1 MPPFSD
7 ARQRR
12 CGRCESVLAPD
23 VPTRP
28 RARDDVAYLMHL
40 RAHGI
45 PLDQFGSPMLALL
58 GAFAIGLLF
67 GTVPAGAS
75 EVLALVAGAVQ
86 SRSLVFPLLEML
98 TAGHV
103 AGKLL

>member
-1 MPPFSD
+1 M
-7 ARQRR
+7 R
-12 CGRCESVLAPD
+12 VKD
-23 VPTRP
+23 VVVVAGPSWRPTSP
-28 RARDDVAYLMHL
+28 RARERVTMWPDLLHL
-40 RAHGI
+40 RAHGL
-45 PLDQFGSPMLALL
+45 PLDQFGSPMLARL

-67 GTVPAGAS
+67 GAVPAGAS

-86 SRSLVFPLLEML
+86 SRSLVFPQLVML